1 MADPGGGWG
10 DAYPHR
16 PAPCLP
22 LDKVETR
29 VKTIGSSLLFQSPDD
44 DADRWRHGR
53 FVNCNRCVRCAPAT
67 TSDAGQRWE
76 AAVGRRHHSWA
87 HVVRVLDGSSRQAA
101 TLSCAP
107 YQWATLSHY
116 WRPPAVRPRQT
127 NSGTISRAFS
137 GFHGRSLADETP
149 AVKRRRGL
157 DG

>member
-1 MADPGGGWG
+1 VADPGGGWG

-107 YQWATLSHY
+107 YQSATLSHY